1 VHTCITFCTAT
12 IISLNLALQL
22 FVLYLSPFLGWQR
35 YTVDSNVKKLSKGT
49 TKRRRQKAFPLTFGP
64 FSAALVPN
72 LLPQLPPSLSKGCMH
87 AHVYVHVSLS
97 HARTQNASLLVSPI
111 SPPHSH
117 DPLSQCNYS
126 LPRPFPPIGER
137 PRADEKERRLRANV
151 EKKLVG
157 DRVLSAS
164 AMKVL
169 MMRAGPAFKTEDVRT
184 GGGGGASDGDSDLE
198 DLIDDLM

>member
-1 VHTCITFCTAT
+1 MHMCMCMYVALTHAHRLHHFSSVPFRLPILTIRSRNAT
-12 IISLNLALQL
+12 TPFPAPSHH
-22 FVLYLSPFLGWQR
+22 PFL
-35 YTVDSNVKKLSKGT
+35 
-49 TKRRRQKAFPLTFGP
+49 P
-64 FSAALVPN
+64 
-72 LLPQLPPSLSKGCMH
+72 
-87 AHVYVHVSLS
+87 
-97 HARTQNASLLVSPI
+97 
-111 SPPHSH
+111 
-117 DPLSQCNYS
+117 
-126 LPRPFPPIGER
+126 PRPFPLIGER

-184 GGGGGASDGDSDLE
+184 GGGGGASAGDSDLE

>member
-1 VHTCITFCTAT
+1 
-12 IISLNLALQL
+12 
-22 FVLYLSPFLGWQR
+22 
-35 YTVDSNVKKLSKGT
+35 
-49 TKRRRQKAFPLTFGP
+49 
-64 FSAALVPN
+64 
-72 LLPQLPPSLSKGCMH
+72 MH
-87 AHVYVHVSLS
+87 AHVYVHLSLS

-111 SPPHSH
+111 SPPHSN

-126 LPRPFPPIGER
+126 LPRPFPPTGER

-157 DRVLSAS
+157 DRVLNAS

-169 MMRAGPAFKTEDVRT
+169 VMRAGPTFKTEDVRT
-184 GGGGGASDGDSDLE
+184 GGGGGASGDSDLE